1 MSTIDSYLKAL
12 LALSGDEQLVS
23 PRRALLQS
31 LNDEDLAE
39 LVTKVVGREFA
50 RYDLE
55 DIASVLLDVVVKD
68 PASVH
73 SHAASED
80 QATSVKGENNIH
92 RGTTPASVTLP
103 APRSTSQASTS
114 GAQSQIGHASHNVA
128 VSLRCQTEQVIA
140 NKVVP
145 PIQYVRWDQVS
156 GKYIDFCFDSHNTAE
171 ETSLAER
178 FDSDFLSTER
188 HIQEWGKLLR
198 LLEKGVATPGVIKL
212 AFYPL
217 PLSLWDKYDAN
228 LLSQWICS

>member
-1 MSTIDSYLKAL
+1 MSPAMSTIDSYLKAL

-92 RGTTPASVTLP
+92 RGTTPASGKFDLCR
-103 APRSTSQASTS
+103 AP
-114 GAQSQIGHASHNVA
+114 IV
-128 VSLRCQTEQVIA
+128 
-140 NKVVP
+140 
-145 PIQYVRWDQVS
+145 Y
-156 GKYIDFCFDSHNTAE
+156 
-171 ETSLAER
+171 
-178 FDSDFLSTER
+178 
-188 HIQEWGKLLR
+188 
-198 LLEKGVATPGVIKL
+198 
-212 AFYPL
+212 
-217 PLSLWDKYDAN
+217 
-228 LLSQWICS
+228 

>member
-1 MSTIDSYLKAL
+1 MVVYLLRFHKQSTVASISPAMSTIDSYLKAL

-92 RGTTPASVTLP
+92 RGTTPASGKFDLCR
-103 APRSTSQASTS
+103 AP
-114 GAQSQIGHASHNVA
+114 IV
-128 VSLRCQTEQVIA
+128 
-140 NKVVP
+140 
-145 PIQYVRWDQVS
+145 Y
-156 GKYIDFCFDSHNTAE
+156 
-171 ETSLAER
+171 
-178 FDSDFLSTER
+178 
-188 HIQEWGKLLR
+188 
-198 LLEKGVATPGVIKL
+198 
-212 AFYPL
+212 
-217 PLSLWDKYDAN
+217 
-228 LLSQWICS
+228 

>member
-1 MSTIDSYLKAL
+1 MKFSSLLRAFRLLFPHARAFNGDSLAPRLTDTDSCFICSASHKQSTVASTTPAMSTIDSYLKAL
-12 LALSGDEQLVS
+12 LALSGGEQLVS

-92 RGTTPASVTLP
+92 RGTTPASGKFDLCR
-103 APRSTSQASTS
+103 AP
-114 GAQSQIGHASHNVA
+114 IV
-128 VSLRCQTEQVIA
+128 
-140 NKVVP
+140 
-145 PIQYVRWDQVS
+145 Y
-156 GKYIDFCFDSHNTAE
+156 
-171 ETSLAER
+171 
-178 FDSDFLSTER
+178 
-188 HIQEWGKLLR
+188 
-198 LLEKGVATPGVIKL
+198 
-212 AFYPL
+212 
-217 PLSLWDKYDAN
+217 
-228 LLSQWICS
+228 

>member
-1 MSTIDSYLKAL
+1 MSL
-12 LALSGDEQLVS
+12 
-23 PRRALLQS
+23 
-31 LNDEDLAE
+31 
-39 LVTKVVGREFA
+39 
-50 RYDLE
+50 
-55 DIASVLLDVVVKD
+55 
-68 PASVH
+68 
-73 SHAASED
+73 
-80 QATSVKGENNIH
+80 
-92 RGTTPASVTLP
+92 TPP

-114 GAQSQIGHASHNVA
+114 GAQSQIGHASHTVA

-156 GKYIDFCFDSHNTAE
+156 GKYIDFYFGSHNTAE

-178 FDSDFLSTER
+178 FDRDYLSTEC

-198 LLEKGVATPGVIKL
+198 LLEKGVASRCCVSDTVIGGSKHHSLRVGFATACNRCIKTKRLCARLIKIAPGVIKL